1 MITQIQ
7 HKRLIRFCE
16 ALIDQKAARIIV
28 NPRQAQPGFWFGGGN
43 LAEAPNGD
51 FYLVG
56 RYRIEGDSRTGLGM
70 GERGLELVIFRSTD
84 RGQYF
89 EKVLTFPK
97 TALGVPRKSVLSIE
111 GSALHWRADGVEL
124 FVSSEKKIAYPPA
137 LEVYQKTN
145 TGVWTI
151 ERLAAPTVEGL
162 ASAQPQTVLECSDP
176 RFLHV
181 KDPFVLDQPNGD
193 TLLGFVTHPF
203 SWASSNTAY
212 AVRPAG
218 AQAFQP
224 PVYDFFPRGF
234 VWDVAICRATGWLR
248 VPAMGVF
255 ADAPPATLLFYDGG
269 ESMRDLDEHSAAAKR
284 PRGYSCEELGGVAVT
299 AGDGVS
305 QIERLSVRGPLF
317 VSPTGSGTSRYARV
331 LETAEGFYA
340 VWQQSQADFSQPL
353 VMHFLSRERA
363 AQLLGG

>member
-7 HKRLIRFCE
+7 RERLIRFCE
-16 ALIDQKAARIIV
+16 ALIDQKAARILV
-28 NPRQAQPGFWFGGGN
+28 HPRQAQPGFWYGGGN
-43 LAEAPNGD
+43 LLEAPNGD

-56 RYRIEGDSRTGLGM
+56 RYRNEGDSRTGLGM
-70 GERGLELVIFRSTD
+70 GERGLEVVIFRSTD

-89 EKVLTFPK
+89 EKVHTFSK
-97 TALGVPRKSVLSIE
+97 TALGLPRKAVLSIE
-111 GSALHWRADGVEL
+111 GSALHWTADGVEL
-124 FVSSEKKIAYPPA
+124 FVSSEKRIPYPAA
-137 LEVYQKTN
+137 LEVYQKPN

-151 ERLAAPTVEGL
+151 ERLAAPSVEEL
-162 ASAQPQTVLECSDP
+162 AAAQPETILECSDP
-176 RFLHV
+176 RYLHV

-203 SWASSNTAY
+203 SWTSSNTAY
-212 AVRPAG
+212 ALRPAG
-218 AQAFQP
+218 AAEFQP
-224 PVYDFFPRGF
+224 PVYEFFPRGF
-234 VWDVAICRATGWLR
+234 VWDVAICRGTGWLR
-248 VPAMGVF
+248 VPRLGIF

-284 PRGYSCEELGGVAVT
+284 PRGYSCEELGGVAVS

-305 QIERLSVRGPLF
+305 EIERLSVNSPLF
-317 VSPTGSGTSRYARV
+317 VSPTGAGTSRYTRV

-340 VWQQSQADFSQPL
+340 TWQQSQPDFSQPL

-363 AQLLGG
+363 AQLLA

>member
-97 TALGVPRKSVLSIE
+97 AALGVPRKSVLSIE

>member
-7 HKRLIRFCE
+7 RKRLIGFCE
-16 ALIDQKAARIIV
+16 ALIDQKAARILIH
-28 NPRQAQPGFWFGGGN
+28 PRQALPGFWFGGGN
-43 LAEAPNGD
+43 LLEAPNGD

-56 RYRIEGDSRTGLGM
+56 RYRNEGDSRTGLGM
-70 GERGLELVIFRSTD
+70 GERGLEVAIFRSTD

-89 EKVLTFPK
+89 EKVHTFSK
-97 TALGVPRKSVLSIE
+97 AALGLPRKAVLSIE
-111 GSALHWRADGVEL
+111 GSALHWTADGVEL
-124 FVSSEKKIAYPPA
+124 FVSSEKRIPYPPE
-137 LEVYQKTN
+137 LEVYQKPN

-176 RFLHV
+176 RYLHV
-181 KDPFVLDQPNGD
+181 KDPFVLDQPDGD

-212 AVRPAG
+212 ALRPAG
-218 AQAFQP
+218 ASEFQP
-224 PVYDFFPRGF
+224 PAYDFFPRGF
-234 VWDVAICRATGWLR
+234 VWDVAICRGTGWLR
-248 VPAMGVF
+248 VPRLGVF
-255 ADAPPATLLFYDGG
+255 AKGPDAALLFYDGG
-269 ESMRDLDEHSAAAKR
+269 ESMRDLDEHSAATKR

-305 QIERLSVRGPLF
+305 DIERLSVNGPLF
-317 VSPTGSGTSRYARV
+317 VSPTGAGTSRYTRV

-340 VWQQSQADFSQPL
+340 IWQQSQADFSQPL
-353 VMHFLSRERA
+353 VMNFLSRERA
-363 AQLLGG
+363 AQLLA

>member
-1 MITQIQ
+1 MFTQIQ
-7 HKRLIRFCE
+7 RERLIGFCE
-16 ALIDQKAARIIV
+16 ALIDQKAARTLV
-28 NPRQAQPGFWFGGGN
+28 HPSQARDGFWFGGGN
-43 LAEAPNGD
+43 LLEAPNGD

-56 RYRIEGDSRTGLGM
+56 RYRNAGDSRTGLGM

-89 EKVLTFPK
+89 EKVHTFPK
-97 TALGVPRKSVLSIE
+97 AALSLPRKAVLSIE
-111 GSALHWRADGVEL
+111 GSALRWTDDGVEL
-124 FVSSEKKIAYPPA
+124 FVSSEKKLAYPPE
-137 LEVYQKTN
+137 LEVYQKPN

-151 ERLAAPTVEGL
+151 ERLAAPSVEEL
-162 ASAQPQTVLECSDP
+162 AAAQPETILECSDP
-176 RFLHV
+176 RYLHV
-181 KDPFVLDQPNGD
+181 KDPFILDQPNGD

-212 AVRPAG
+212 ALRPAG
-218 AQAFQP
+218 ASEFQP

-234 VWDVAICRATGWLR
+234 AWDVAICRATGWLR
-248 VPAMGVF
+248 VPQLGIF

-305 QIERLSVRGPLF
+305 AIERLSVNGPLF
-317 VSPTGSGTSRYARV
+317 VSPTGAGTSRYARV
-331 LETAEGFYA
+331 LETTEGFYA
-340 VWQQSQADFSQPL
+340 TWQQSQADFSQPL
-353 VMHFLSRERA
+353 VMNFLSRERA
-363 AQLLGG
+363 AQLLA

>member
-1 MITQIQ
+1 MITQSQ
-7 HKRLIRFCE
+7 RERLILFCE
-16 ALIDQKAARIIV
+16 ALMDQKAARIVIH
-28 NPRQAQPGFWFGGGN
+28 PRQAQPGFWFGGGN

-56 RYRIEGDSRTGLGM
+56 RYRTEGDSRTGLGM

-89 EKVLTFPK
+89 EKVVTFPK
-97 TALGVPRKSVLSIE
+97 ASLNLPRKAVLSIE
-111 GSALHWRADGVEL
+111 GSALHWTAEGVEL
-124 FVSSEKKIAYPPA
+124 FVSSEKKLPYPPE
-137 LEVYQKTN
+137 LEVYQKPN

-151 ERLAAPTVEGL
+151 ERLAAPTVEALGH
-162 ASAQPQTVLECSDP
+162 AQPQTILECSDP

-193 TLLGFVTHPF
+193 TTLGFVTHPY
-203 SWASSNTAY
+203 SWTSSNTAY

-218 AQAFQP
+218 AANFDP
-224 PVYDFFPRGF
+224 PVYNFFPRGF
-234 VWDVAICRATGWLR
+234 VWDVAICRATGWMR
-248 VPAMGVF
+248 VPQLGLF

-284 PRGYSCEELGGVAVT
+284 PRGYSCEELGGVAVA

-305 QIERLSVRGPLF
+305 HIERLSVNGPLF
-317 VSPTGSGTSRYARV
+317 VSPTGAGTSRYVHV
-331 LETAEGFYA
+331 LETTEGFYA
-340 VWQQSQADFSQPL
+340 TWQQSQADYSQPL